1 MTTTTN
7 AKFNQWSWLIVPTLL
22 FLAIFFIFPLYDIL
36 QRSFTD
42 PTLGFS
48 NFIKFYQ
55 SQVFFRVLMNTLRM
69 SFQVMLFCLL
79 IGYPYAYL
87 MNASHPRA
95 AALLLIAVLI
105 PFWSSILVR
114 TYAWTVILQ
123 KTGLVNSILVNI
135 GLVEEPLKLFRNPF
149 GIVTGMTHILLP
161 FMVLPIY
168 AVMQRIDKD
177 LVTAAESL
185 GAPPFRAFREVF
197 LPLSL
202 PGVYAGSL
210 LVFIVALGYY
220 ITPALLGGP
229 RDMMMGAMVVEQV
242 QQALNW
248 GMGSTLA
255 VVLLIA
261 TLVILA
267 VVGRIVNINEVL
279 GGGVAE

>member
-42 PTLGFS
+42 PTLGFG

-87 MNASHPRA
+87 MNSSHPRA

-114 TYAWTVILQ
+114 TYAWTAAQTIPQPIRHRHRHDPHLAPFHGPAHLRGHAADRQ
-123 KTGLVNSILVNI
+123 GLSD
-135 GLVEEPLKLFRNPF
+135 GC
-149 GIVTGMTHILLP
+149 
-161 FMVLPIY
+161 
-168 AVMQRIDKD
+168 
-177 LVTAAESL
+177 
-185 GAPPFRAFREVF
+185 
-197 LPLSL
+197 
-202 PGVYAGSL
+202 
-210 LVFIVALGYY
+210 
-220 ITPALLGGP
+220 
-229 RDMMMGAMVVEQV
+229 
-242 QQALNW
+242 
-248 GMGSTLA
+248 
-255 VVLLIA
+255 
-261 TLVILA
+261 
-267 VVGRIVNINEVL
+267 
-279 GGGVAE
+279 